1 MDILRP
7 LTLVLG
13 SRGEGEC
20 HSSVLLVVV
29 VVVGNPVV
37 VMEDERES
45 DFGRGEGIRRGRVG
59 ILLLSW
65 VG

>member
-1 MDILRP
+1 
-7 LTLVLG
+7 VL
-13 SRGEGEC
+13 
-20 HSSVLLVVV
+20 VV

-37 VMEDERES
+37 VMEDGRES

-65 VG
+65 AG